1 MKKVILSLILMLAM
15 PAMPAMPAMAATGPE
30 QLIRETSDK
39 VLDEIRTNSEQYK
52 SDPQGV
58 YDLVNT
64 VVLPHFDFSAM
75 TDLALGRYKDDVNE
89 QQRPEIINEFRLL
102 LVRTYSSAL
111 LEYSNEVLVYLPME
125 GSEAEGEVIVRI
137 EIEQAG
143 GFPIPIDYNMHLGDD
158 GWKVFDVSV
167 DEVSLVT
174 NYRSSFARSIKRDGV
189 DGLIKTLQARN
200 QNLQEQQDRTK

>member
-1 MKKVILSLILMLAM
+1 VKKVILSLILML
-15 PAMPAMPAMAATGPE
+15 AMPAMAATGPE

-39 VLDEIRTNSEQYK
+39 VLDEIRTNSEQYR

-75 TDLALGRYKDDVNE
+75 TDRALGRYKDEVSE
-89 QQRPEIINEFRLL
+89 QQRPEIVNEFRLL

-111 LEYSNEVLVYLPME
+111 LEYTDQVPIYPPME
-125 GSEAEGEVIVRI
+125 GSEAEGEVTVRT

-143 GFPIPIDYNMHLGDD
+143 GFPIPINYVLRNGDD
-158 GWKVFDVSV
+158 GWKVLDISV

-174 NYRSSFARSIKRDGV
+174 NYRSSFARAIKKKGI
-189 DGLIKTLQARN
+189 DGLIETLRN
-200 QNLQEQQDRTK
+200 RNRSQ

>member
-1 MKKVILSLILMLAM
+1 MKKVISSLVLML
-15 PAMPAMPAMAATGPE
+15 AMPAMPAMAATGPE
-30 QLIRETSDK
+30 QLIRETADK
-39 VLDEIRTNSEQYK
+39 VLDEIRTNSAQYM

-64 VVLPHFDFSAM
+64 LVLPHFDFSAM
-75 TDLALGRYKDDVNE
+75 TDRALGRYKDEVSE

-111 LEYSNEVLVYLPME
+111 LEYTDQVLVYLPME
-125 GSEAEGEVIVRI
+125 GSEAEGEVTVRT

-143 GFPIPIDYNMHLGDD
+143 GFPIPINYMLRNGDD
-158 GWKVFDVSV
+158 GWKVLDISV

-174 NYRSSFARSIKRDGV
+174 NYRSSFARAIKKNGV
-189 DGLIKTLQARN
+189 DGLIETLRGRN
-200 QNLQEQQDRTK
+200 GSQ